1 MVRRMVILL
10 AVVMAAMIGTVA
22 AATPTPQPLSR
33 QDREFLVHLHQGNLS
48 EIEAGRAVKEK
59 TPDGKDR
66 DAGPAVVDLGEEL
79 VTDHMELDAAVRR
92 LAGRLGV
99 ELPDQPSAA
108 RREQLEKV
116 LPLRGREFDRAW
128 ITLGI
133 ANHRNGLTLVQRQI
147 KTGTSPE
154 VRDLA
159 IQAGIAIKKHLD
171 GLLQAD
177 GTSTPPGTGP
187 ATPGG

>member
-79 VTDHMELDAAVRR
+79 VTDHMELDAAVPPSGRCRGPGARR
-92 LAGRLGV
+92 PGTA
-99 ELPDQPSAA
+99 SAA
-108 RREQLEKV
+108 TRCRTRR
-116 LPLRGREFDRAW
+116 
-128 ITLGI
+128 
-133 ANHRNGLTLVQRQI
+133 
-147 KTGTSPE
+147 
-154 VRDLA
+154 
-159 IQAGIAIKKHLD
+159 AG
-171 GLLQAD
+171 
-177 GTSTPPGTGP
+177 PP
-187 ATPGG
+187 